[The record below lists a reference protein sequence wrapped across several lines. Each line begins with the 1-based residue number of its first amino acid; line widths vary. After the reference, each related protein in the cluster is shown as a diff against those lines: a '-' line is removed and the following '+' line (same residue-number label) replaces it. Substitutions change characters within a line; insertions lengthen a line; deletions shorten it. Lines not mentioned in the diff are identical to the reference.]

1 MLDVVLGDVVQQTP
15 ALADHEQEAAAAV
28 MVALV
33 VLEMLGEVGDALR
46 EQRDLHVGRTG
57 VSRCGRVVIDDL
69 LLGGSVHSTCTP
81 LGYPVAR
88 CPRRWCSRGTWVV
101 AADQTA
107 FRGYQE
113 SVEGTKSLPAARLDP
128 PPPVPVRATTTTYT

>member
-1 MLDVVLGDVVQQTP
+1 MF
-15 ALADHEQEAAAAV
+15 
-28 MVALV
+28 
-33 VLEMLGEVGDALR
+33 GEVSDALG
-46 EQRDLHVGRTG
+46 EQRDLHVGRTR
-57 VSRCGRVVIDDL
+57 VSGRGRVVIDDL

-107 FRGYQE
+107 FRGYQDL
-113 SVEGTKSLPAARLDP
+113 SRGRKSNVRCLGDP
-128 PPPVPVRATTTTYT
+128 SPCVPVRPTTGTYTCHMYGL